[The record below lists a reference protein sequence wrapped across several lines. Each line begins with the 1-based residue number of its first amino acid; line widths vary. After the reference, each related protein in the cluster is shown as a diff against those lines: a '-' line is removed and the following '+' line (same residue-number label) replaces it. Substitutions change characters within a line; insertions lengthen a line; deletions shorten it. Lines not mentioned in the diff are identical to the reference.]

1 MPGRAFQTGVKL
13 VPVCC
18 IVYTADQ
25 SYLFPSLVSAVQARR
40 YASAH
45 LADIVI
51 IGVDVD
57 SRAQKDFSAICAAE
71 SIRFL
76 AVSGESIGGGTAMMA
91 RLFLDRLLPGEYSRI
106 LYIDGDTQIVSS
118 LDSLLETEP
127 PAGTFLAVNDPMT
140 FTLSGNRP
148 DGRAFVRHARSIGLS
163 DGQMK
168 SYFNTGVLL
177 INRDGWD
184 ATGQAAWRLI
194 QQRGRAFRFP
204 DQDPLNVVGA
214 DRHLSMSLA
223 WNFPIFMCNVDVA
236 PSINPAIYHYM
247 SRPKPWQGGFLPW
260 RGPGALPYREAVL
273 RYPALE
279 RYHPGFPLWDRV
291 RYHAQQRW
299 KAVLEPITWG
309 VGERRRQILQYE
321 RQFQRL
327 AAE

>member
-1 MPGRAFQTGVKL
+1 
-13 VPVCC
+13 
-18 IVYTADQ
+18 
-25 SYLFPSLVSAVQARR
+25 VSAVQARR
-40 YASAH
+40 HSSAR
-45 LADIVI
+45 LADVVI
-51 IGVDVD
+51 IGVDID
-57 SRAQKDFSAICAAE
+57 SRAQKDFAAVCACE
-71 SIRFL
+71 NIRFI
-76 AVSGESIGGGTAMMA
+76 AVPADAIEGGTAMMA
-91 RLFLDRLLPGEYSRI
+91 RLFLDRLLPDDYARI
-106 LYIDGDTQIVSS
+106 LYIDGDTQIVGS
-118 LDSLLETEP
+118 LDALLVTEP
-127 PAGTFLAVNDPMT
+127 PAGHFLAANDPMT

-163 DGQMK
+163 DDQMK
-168 SYFNTGVLL
+168 SYFNTGVLF

-214 DRHLSMSLA
+214 DTHLSMSLA

-260 RGPGALPYREAVL
+260 RSPATLPYVQTVQ
-273 RYPALE
+273 RYPVLE
-279 RYHPGFPLWDRV
+279 RYHPRFPLWDRV
-291 RYHAQQRW
+291 RYHTQQRW
-299 KAVLEPITWG
+299 KAILEPITWG